1 MKLCRW
7 TCKSKQ
13 LIVWKSDDS
22 IGLFYIYTMEAIGRE
37 HMVEHIFRHEYG
49 KIIAFLTHKF
59 GPSHL
64 ETIEDAVQ
72 EALIKAMQIWGFNE
86 PPTNPTAWLLKVAKN
101 KVIDSLRKQQKMLDD
116 APISDYGLPSAV
128 QEEVLLN
135 TSISDSQLKM
145 IFACCHPSLSQEH
158 QIILSLKLIAGFGNK
173 EIAKA
178 LLKKNETVAKSF
190 TRAKQRFKATVKTL
204 NIPVELGL
212 KSRLNIVLKV
222 IYLLFSEGYAS
233 SSGEVLIKKDICIE
247 AIGLATLLSNNKYCN
262 QPEVHALIALMNFH
276 ASRFDARIDENG
288 EIVDLENQNRK
299 LYDSEMIKSG
309 IHHLELSRVRRNP
322 SHYHLQAAISFF
334 HCSAKGFADTDW
346 ERILQLYDL
355 QLARQYS
362 PIIQLNRIVP
372 FHKVHGAQKAMKELQ
387 QFEKSDYFIDNALFN
402 AIKAQLMLEMNNLS
416 GSKKAFK
423 KAIQCT
429 QNALERKHFQKK
441 LESLNSR

>member
-1 MKLCRW
+1 ME
-7 TCKSKQ
+7 
-13 LIVWKSDDS
+13 
-22 IGLFYIYTMEAIGRE
+22 TMGRE
-37 HMVEHIFRHEYG
+37 HLVEHIFRHEYG
-49 KIIAFLTHKF
+49 KIIAFLTYKF

-86 PPTNPTAWLLKVAKN
+86 PPTNPTAWLLRVAKN
-101 KVIDSLRKQQKMLDD
+101 KVIDSLRKQKKMVDD
-116 APISDYGLPSAV
+116 APVSDHALSSSV
-128 QEEVLLN
+128 QEEVRLN

-145 IFACCHPSLSQEH
+145 IFACCHPSLSQEY

-190 TRAKQRFKATVKTL
+190 TRAKQRFKSNVKTL

-247 AIGLATLLSNNKYCN
+247 AIRLATLLTNNKYCN

-288 EIVDLENQNRK
+288 EIVDLENQNRT
-299 LYDSEMIKSG
+299 LYDSEMIKNG
-309 IHHLELSRVRRNP
+309 IQHLELSRVIMNP

-334 HCSAKGFADTDW
+334 HCSAKRFEETDW
-346 ERILQLYDL
+346 ESILQLYDL

-362 PIIQLNRIVP
+362 PIIQLNRLVP
-372 FHKVHGAQKAMKELQ
+372 FHKVHGAEKAMIELQ
-387 QFEKSDYFIDNALFN
+387 HFEKSAYFIDNALFN
-402 AIKAQLMLEMNNLS
+402 AIKAQLMLEMKNFS
-416 GSKKAFK
+416 GSKKALK
-423 KAIQCT
+423 KAIELT
-429 QNALERKHFQKK
+429 QNALERKHFYKK
-441 LESLNSR
+441 LEALHAQ